1 LALRK
6 IISVQIL
13 CVFRSIVLPS
23 KADLPVVAEP
33 APWLNL
39 LPYLGLF
46 WGELALKKAP
56 CNIDFSSHWKI
67 QPSIEFVSS
76 SLMPCLF
83 IEKKKNISL
92 DSICSKIAFSSFCPC
107 QHVYHSP
114 AINP

>member
-1 LALRK
+1 LALSK
-6 IISVQIL
+6 IIPVQIL

-83 IEKKKNISL
+83 IEKKEKYFTGLNMFKNSL
-92 DSICSKIAFSSFCPC
+92 FKLLSMPACVSFTS
-107 QHVYHSP
+107 H
-114 AINP
+114 